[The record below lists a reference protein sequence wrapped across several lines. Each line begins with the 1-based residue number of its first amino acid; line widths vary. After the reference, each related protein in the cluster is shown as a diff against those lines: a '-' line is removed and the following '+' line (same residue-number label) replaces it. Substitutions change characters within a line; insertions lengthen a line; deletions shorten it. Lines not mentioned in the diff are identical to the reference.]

1 MSQFTVFA
9 RLSVVAVAI
18 AASAILSGCVVA
30 PIGPRPVVIRPA
42 PVYLEPAAVVVVP
55 APPPRV
61 YYWHQ
66 GRRYWR

>member
-1 MSQFTVFA
+1 MSRFNGSC
-9 RLSVVAVAI
+9 RLPVVAFAI

-42 PVYLEPAAVVVVP
+42 PVYLEPAAVVLVP
-55 APPPRV
+55 PPPRV